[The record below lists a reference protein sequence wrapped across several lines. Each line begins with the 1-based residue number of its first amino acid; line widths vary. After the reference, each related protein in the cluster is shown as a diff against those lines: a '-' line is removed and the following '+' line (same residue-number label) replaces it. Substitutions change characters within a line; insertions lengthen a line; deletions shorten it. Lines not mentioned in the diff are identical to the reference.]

1 MRVWAFPSMYPYDR
15 PGMTWA
21 GIFAHRQYKGL
32 IENGAELQVI
42 IPVPW
47 HPPFPLSALHPD
59 WKKQAAMAYPL
70 QRGYDGITVH
80 HPRIAN
86 MRPNRLVKKTFQQR
100 YVSAIVAFFRDHKI
114 QLDPTKDIFY
124 SQWLPDAAMVQ
135 QAAHLLGVKSAV
147 IGIGDDVI
155 VWPKSSDANFKT
167 FEKLYTEAD
176 LRIFNADYLGR
187 EANEQLGKAMPYET
201 VYFGVDHSAFRPAT
215 AGRAA
220 ELKKE
225 YHIPAGKVAILIVGT
240 ALKRKGWIDLFDA
253 LAAVKKVNSGFIL
266 VGGHAGSQDLVPADE
281 AAKRGLTAE
290 FLDLG
295 EIRPQDLGKLYNA
308 ADIFCLPSHWEGLP
322 TVVIEAMSSGLPVIT
337 TNVCGQPEVVSNNGV
352 NGILVTPKDI
362 PALTE
367 ALLTLIADAGKR
379 AYLGH
384 NAREFIVNEW
394 GNYTQ
399 NAAKLYR
406 KFEALLSR

>member
-1 MRVWAFPSMYPYDR
+1 
-15 PGMTWA
+15 
-21 GIFAHRQYKGL
+21 
-32 IENGAELQVI
+32 
-42 IPVPW
+42 
-47 HPPFPLSALHPD
+47 
-59 WKKQAAMAYPL
+59 
-70 QRGYDGITVH
+70 
-80 HPRIAN
+80 